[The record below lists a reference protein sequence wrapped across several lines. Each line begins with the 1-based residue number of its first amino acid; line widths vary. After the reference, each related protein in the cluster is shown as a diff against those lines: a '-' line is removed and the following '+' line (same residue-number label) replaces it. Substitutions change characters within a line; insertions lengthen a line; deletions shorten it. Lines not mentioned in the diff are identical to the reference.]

1 MNSRIMQDNIMY
13 LNEWTKGNE
22 EIRKDITL
30 DGTILKYKDEEKLD
44 IGNYY
49 LPGILENENLRR
61 DIWDSERINGYDLF
75 HIIKVYCQTE
85 DLLRQEQKEYLKYP
99 KIKDI
104 KKEIDANGTIFIA
117 ITDEYDKKYRFD
129 TASPDN
135 VIISYNNLKNVKG
148 VVTLEEFGRVLNN
161 DK

>member
-1 MNSRIMQDNIMY
+1 MDSRIMQDNIMY
-13 LNEWTKGNE
+13 LTEWMKSNE
-22 EIRKDITL
+22 EIAKDITI

-49 LPGILENENLRR
+49 LPGILENETLRQ
-61 DIWDSERINGYDLF
+61 DIWDSDKINGYDLF

-104 KKEIDANGTIFIA
+104 KKEIDNNGIVFIA
-117 ITDEYDKKYRFD
+117 ITDEYYKKYRFD
-129 TASPDN
+129 TAN
-135 VIISYNNLKNVKG
+135 IEETIKAYNTLKSVKEN
-148 VVTLEEFGRVLNN
+148 VTLEDFGRVLNN
-161 DK
+161 G

>member
-1 MNSRIMQDNIMY
+1 MDSRIMQDNIMY
-13 LNEWTKGNE
+13 LTEWMKSNE
-22 EIRKDITL
+22 EIANDITI
-30 DGTILKYKDEEKLD
+30 DGTILKYKDKEKLD

-49 LPGILENENLRR
+49 LPGILENETLRQ
-61 DIWDSERINGYDLF
+61 DIWDSDKINGYDLF

-104 KKEIDANGTIFIA
+104 KKEIDNNGIVFIA

-129 TASPDN
+129 TTNIEETIKA
-135 VIISYNNLKNVKG
+135 YNTLKSVKEN
-148 VVTLEEFGRVLNN
+148 VTLEDFGRVLNN
-161 DK
+161 G

>member
-1 MNSRIMQDNIMY
+1 MDSRIMQDNIMY
-13 LNEWTKGNE
+13 LTEWMKSNG
-22 EIRKDITL
+22 EIAKDITI
-30 DGTILKYKDEEKLD
+30 DGTILKYKDGEKLD

-49 LPGILENENLRR
+49 LPGILENETLRQ
-61 DIWDSERINGYDLF
+61 DIWDSDKINGYDLF

-104 KKEIDANGTIFIA
+104 KKEIDNNGIVFIA

-129 TASPDN
+129 TTNIEETIKA
-135 VIISYNNLKNVKG
+135 YNTLKSVKEN
-148 VVTLEEFGRVLNN
+148 VTLEDFGRVLNN
-161 DK
+161 G

>member
-1 MNSRIMQDNIMY
+1 MDSRIMQDNIMY
-13 LNEWTKGNE
+13 LTEWMKSNE
-22 EIRKDITL
+22 EIAKDITI

-49 LPGILENENLRR
+49 LPGILENETLRQ
-61 DIWDSERINGYDLF
+61 DIWDSNKINGYDLF

-104 KKEIDANGTIFIA
+104 KKEIDNNGIVFIA

-129 TASPDN
+129 TVNIEKTIKA
-135 VIISYNNLKNVKG
+135 YNTLKSVKEN
-148 VVTLEEFGRVLNN
+148 VTLEDFGRVLNN
-161 DK
+161 G

>member
-1 MNSRIMQDNIMY
+1 MDSRIMQDNIMY
-13 LNEWTKGNE
+13 LTEWMKSNE
-22 EIRKDITL
+22 EIANDITI
-30 DGTILKYKDEEKLD
+30 DGTILKYKDKEKLD

-49 LPGILENENLRR
+49 LPGILENESLRQ
-61 DIWDSERINGYDLF
+61 DIWDSDKINGYDLF

-104 KKEIDANGTIFIA
+104 KKEIDNNGIVFIA

-129 TASPDN
+129 TAN
-135 VIISYNNLKNVKG
+135 IEETIRAYNTLKSVKEN
-148 VVTLEEFGRVLNN
+148 VTLEDFGRVLNN
-161 DK
+161 G

>member
-1 MNSRIMQDNIMY
+1 MDSRIMQDNIMY
-13 LNEWTKGNE
+13 LTEWMKSNE
-22 EIRKDITL
+22 EIANDITI
-30 DGTILKYKDEEKLD
+30 DGTILKYKYKEKLD

-49 LPGILENENLRR
+49 LPGILENEALRQ
-61 DIWDSERINGYDLF
+61 DIWDSDKINGYDLF

-104 KKEIDANGTIFIA
+104 KKEIDNNGIVFIA

-129 TASPDN
+129 TAN
-135 VIISYNNLKNVKG
+135 IEETIRAYNTLKSVKEN
-148 VVTLEEFGRVLNN
+148 VTLEDFGRVLNN
-161 DK
+161 G

>member
-1 MNSRIMQDNIMY
+1 MDSRIMQDNIMY
-13 LNEWTKGNE
+13 LTEWMKSNE
-22 EIRKDITL
+22 EIANDITI

-49 LPGILENENLRR
+49 LPGILENETLRQ
-61 DIWDSERINGYDLF
+61 DIWDSDKINGYDLF

-104 KKEIDANGTIFIA
+104 RKEIDNNGIVFIA

-129 TASPDN
+129 TTNIEETIKA
-135 VIISYNNLKNVKG
+135 YNTLKSVKEN
-148 VVTLEEFGRVLNN
+148 VTLEDFGRVLNN
-161 DK
+161 G

>member
-1 MNSRIMQDNIMY
+1 MDSRIMQDNIMY
-13 LNEWTKGNE
+13 LTEWMKSNE
-22 EIRKDITL
+22 EIAKDITI

-49 LPGILENENLRR
+49 LPGILENETLRQ
-61 DIWDSERINGYDLF
+61 DIWDSDKINGYDLF

-104 KKEIDANGTIFIA
+104 KKEIDNNGIVFIA

-129 TASPDN
+129 TAN
-135 VIISYNNLKNVKG
+135 IEETVKAYNTLKSVKEN
-148 VVTLEEFGRVLNN
+148 VTLEDFGRVLNN
-161 DK
+161 G